1 LERRRR
7 NLDAFQSDFSLT
19 VPVDPK
25 QICGMQVHIAR
36 NGQALG
42 PFSLEEINRQLAVG
56 TLSPSDLAWYE
67 GAPGWIALSTVPGV
81 TSGGT
86 AASPPAATSRMATQP
101 AGKTEPLAIFSLVL
115 SVLGLFCCGLF
126 SGIPGII
133 CGHLALSK
141 IEKNPGLEGHGLAVA
156 GLVIGYFASLAWLFW
171 LIFFGGISVL
181 QSILQHTPR

>member
-1 LERRRR
+1 
-7 NLDAFQSDFSLT
+7 
-19 VPVDPK
+19 
-25 QICGMQVHIAR
+25 MQVHIAR

-42 PFSLEEINRQLAVG
+42 PFSIEEINRQLADG
-56 TLSPSDLAWYE
+56 RLSPSDLAWYE
-67 GAPGWIALSTVPGV
+67 GAPGWVALSTVPGV
-81 TSGGT
+81 TVRET
-86 AASPPAATSRMATQP
+86 AGSPPVPKSPVATQP
-101 AGKTEPLAIFSLVL
+101 VTSVPAGSPVPVGKTEPLAVFSLIL

-171 LIFFGGISVL
+171 LLFFGGISVL
-181 QSILQHTPR
+181 QGILQQMPR